1 MPALARPS
9 RPRTDDVARI
19 TVQGNSVSVLY
30 PRRDDALI
38 GIVSRLGFHWDGR
51 AWHRDLNGRGGTP
64 ADRVAEAGRAMLT
77 DTLAEIARVAIGEI
91 TDEDDLA
98 IVYEGVQGLMELLF
112 APPGLGSAYTIPAGF
127 WDTPLGQMVALA
139 MLRIRGDDLITMAE
153 AAEIKEMTVAG
164 ISRAIDD
171 GRLRAYHDP
180 AAPARQGRRKVSL
193 REVEAL

>member
-1 MPALARPS
+1 MEHVEP
-9 RPRTDDVARI
+9 
-19 TVQGNSVSVLY
+19 TVQMAEPVRVPEEY
-30 PRRDDALI
+30 RDTIIQFVQALWHHYAWHM
-38 GIVSRLGFHWDGR
+38 REQFGFHS
-51 AWHRDLNGRGGTP
+51 LPP
-64 ADRVAEAGRAMLT
+64 AVDAGRAMLT